1 MTIDKMAGVSGP
13 HWLRT
18 WFLPVLVLCLLII
31 GLTVPL
37 VWRSRMQPAGY
48 ERAKGY
54 HGRGAKVG
62 PNTFEIAAVAR
73 ALGNGDV
80 RVEDGWGGP
89 AKASHAWQPST
100 LPTESGWL
108 DGADIQI
115 LSQSRTIG
123 PGAFDILEVRV
134 FDGQTMEL
142 LNAGGREGIGWTW
155 DPAGVV
161 HVRRIGRELPP
172 QVDVWFRVH
181 SYVPGEPVYRWGS
194 SEGASVGLGV
204 GRLEV
209 ADLLPGLWSY
219 RQTAG
224 GVQWLSEQGD
234 EPELSSTVVLRLDGE
249 LPEGRWQI
257 AAVAANGEKGF
268 PDIPHFI
275 QASMVVGGVLVL
287 DFPMPIERITG
298 FELRPFG
305 GRHRFYFRGV
315 QLPARGG
322 TGFPTAPVLR
332 FQPQGRAEV
341 ELASDAWSPLDC
353 TMSLYDGD
361 VFSGGFGGSSGL
373 CMNRRPEP
381 LRVGEVSTLLIRV
394 DGISWRDWTILLRDD
409 EGVLLATLRPGE
421 GTGTWLSHFRST
433 LVSHVVELPIEQIAT
448 VELHP
453 GVLTDE
459 QAADTRM
466 SEADKY

>member
-1 MTIDKMAGVSGP
+1 MSGVSGP

-18 WFLPVLVLCLLII
+18 WFLPVLVLFLLII

-54 HGRGAKVG
+54 HGRVAKVG
-62 PNTFEIAAVAR
+62 PNYFEIAAVAR

-80 RVEDGWGGP
+80 GWEDGWGGP
-89 AKASHAWQPST
+89 AKASPPRPDPM
-100 LPTESGWL
+100 LPGESGWM
-108 DGADIQI
+108 DWADIHI
-115 LSQSRTIG
+115 LSHSKTG
-123 PGAFDILEVRV
+123 GAGAFDILEARV
-134 FDGQTMEL
+134 FDGRTMEL
-142 LNAGGREGIGWTW
+142 LNADGREGLGWTW
-155 DPAGVV
+155 DEEGVV
-161 HVRRIGRELPP
+161 HLRRIGQELPP
-172 QVDVWFRVH
+172 QVDVWFRMH
-181 SYVPGEPVYRWGS
+181 SHVPGAPVYRLGS

-209 ADLLPGLWSY
+209 ADVLPGLWSY

-234 EPELSSTVVLRLDGE
+234 EPELNSTVVLRLDGE

-257 AAVAANGEKGF
+257 AALAANGEKGF

-287 DFPMPIERITG
+287 DFPMPMERITG

-322 TGFPTAPVLR
+322 AGFHPAPALQ
-332 FQPQGRAEV
+332 FQPRGRAGV

-353 TMSLYDGD
+353 TLILYDGD

-381 LRVGEVSTLLIRV
+381 LRAGEVSTLLIRV

-409 EGVLLATLRPGE
+409 AGVLLATLRPGE

-433 LVSHVVELPIEQIAT
+433 LVSNVVELPYPRIAT

-453 GVLTDE
+453 GVLTDA
-459 QAADTRM
+459 QAANTRM
-466 SEADKY
+466 SEPDKD